1 MIKKSTLLSEARSY
15 AAITFG
21 LVIYSFGVTAF
32 LVPHKI
38 VGGGVTGIST
48 MIYFLT
54 GEAIPVGASYLAI
67 NALLVGIAIKI
78 LGPKFGIKTIYAVL
92 INSALLSLFQAH
104 IHEPLLDDRFMST
117 IIAGI
122 LCGVG
127 VGVSLIN
134 GGSTAGTDIVAMII
148 NKYRNISPGKV
159 IMYLDVVII
168 GSSYML
174 SWSFQDLIFGYVQM
188 GVLSYTI
195 DMVFTGRMQSVQF
208 FIFSDKYDQV
218 ADSITRDLHRGVTV
232 VDCQGWY
239 SGAARKMLVV
249 VARKGEMQGI
259 MRVTKQV
266 DPDAFLTMNTVMG
279 VYGKGFDKLR
289 T

>member
-1 MIKKSTLLSEARSY
+1 VKKKFIFSEMRAY
-15 AAITFG
+15 ALITFG
-21 LVIYSFGVTAF
+21 LVLYAFGVTAF

-48 MIYFLT
+48 IIYFLSHET
-54 GEAIPVGASYLAI
+54 IPVGVSYLVI
-67 NALLVGIAIKI
+67 NAALVGIAIKI
-78 LGPKFGIKTIYAVL
+78 LGPKFGIKTIYAVFL
-92 INSALLSLFQAH
+92 NSALLSLFQAH

-122 LCGVG
+122 LCGAG
-127 VGVSLIN
+127 VGISLIN

-148 NKYRNISPGKV
+148 NKYRNIPPGKV
-159 IMYLDVVII
+159 ILYLDVIII
-168 GSSYML
+168 GSSYMI

-195 DMVFTGRMQSVQF
+195 DMVFTGQMQSVQF
-208 FIFSDKYDQV
+208 FIFSEKYDQV
-218 ADSITRDLHRGVTV
+218 ADSITHDLHRGVTV
-232 VDCQGWY
+232 LDCQGWY
-239 SGAARKMLVV
+239 TGAARKMLVV

-266 DPDAFLTMNTVMG
+266 DPEAFLTMNRVMG
-279 VYGKGFDKLR
+279 VYGKGFDTLR

>member
-1 MIKKSTLLSEARSY
+1 MKRATIVSEARSY
-15 AAITFG
+15 ALITFG
-21 LVIYSFGVTAF
+21 LVIYAFGVTGF

-48 MIYFLT
+48 IIYFLT
-54 GEAIPVGASYLAI
+54 GETIPVGISYFMI
-67 NALLVGIAIKI
+67 NILLVGIAIKI
-78 LGPKFGIKTIYAVL
+78 LGPKFGIKTLYAVF
-92 INSALLSLFQAH
+92 INSALLAFFQAR

-122 LCGVG
+122 LCGTG
-127 VGVSLIN
+127 VGISLIN

-148 NKYRNISPGKV
+148 NKYRNISPGKI
-159 IMYLDVVII
+159 IMYLDVLII
-168 GSSYML
+168 GSSYMI
-174 SWSFQDLIFGYVQM
+174 SWNFQDLIFGYVQM

-208 FIFSDKYDQV
+208 FIFSEKYDKV
-218 ADSITRDLHRGVTV
+218 ADSIARDLHRGVTV
-232 VDCQGWY
+232 LDCQGWY
-239 SGAARKMLVV
+239 TGAARKMLVV

-266 DPDAFLTMNTVMG
+266 YPDAFLTMNTVMG
-279 VYGKGFDKLR
+279 VYGKGFDTLR

>member
-1 MIKKSTLLSEARSY
+1 MKRATIVSEARSY
-15 AAITFG
+15 ALITFG
-21 LVIYSFGVTAF
+21 LVIYAFGVTGF

-48 MIYFLT
+48 IIYFLT
-54 GEAIPVGASYLAI
+54 GETIPVGISYFMI
-67 NALLVGIAIKI
+67 NILLVGIAIKI
-78 LGPKFGIKTIYAVL
+78 LGPKFGIKTLYAVF
-92 INSALLSLFQAH
+92 INSALLAFFQAR

-122 LCGVG
+122 LCGTG
-127 VGVSLIN
+127 VGISLIN

-148 NKYRNISPGKV
+148 NKYRNISPGKI
-159 IMYLDVVII
+159 IMYLDVLII
-168 GSSYML
+168 GSSYMI
-174 SWSFQDLIFGYVQM
+174 SWNFQDLIFGYVQM

-208 FIFSDKYDQV
+208 FIFSEKYDKV
-218 ADSITRDLHRGVTV
+218 ADSIARDLHRGVTV
-232 VDCQGWY
+232 LDCQGWY
-239 SGAARKMLVV
+239 TGAARKMLVV

-279 VYGKGFDKLR
+279 VYGKGFDTLR

>member
-1 MIKKSTLLSEARSY
+1 MKRAAIFSEARSY
-15 AAITFG
+15 VLITFG
-21 LVIYSFGVTAF
+21 LVIYAFGVTAF

-48 MIYFLT
+48 IIYFLT
-54 GEAIPVGASYLAI
+54 HETIPVGISYLVI

-78 LGPKFGIKTIYAVL
+78 LGPKFGIKTIYAVF

-122 LCGVG
+122 LCGAG
-127 VGVSLIN
+127 VGVSLAN

-159 IMYLDVVII
+159 IMYLDVIII
-168 GSSYML
+168 GSSFL
-174 SWSFQDLIFGYVQM
+174 ISWKFQDLIYGYVQM

-208 FIFSDKYDQV
+208 FIFSEKYDRV
-218 ADSITRDLHRGVTV
+218 ADAITRDLHRGVTV
-232 VDCQGWY
+232 LDCQGWY
-239 SGAARKMLVV
+239 TGAARKMLLV
-249 VARKGEMQGI
+249 VARKSEMQGI
-259 MRVTKQV
+259 MRVTKLV

-279 VYGKGFDKLR
+279 VYGKGFDTLR

>member
-1 MIKKSTLLSEARSY
+1 MQSKTIVSELRTY
-15 AAITFG
+15 ILITFG
-21 LVIYSFGVTAF
+21 LVIYAFGVTGF
-32 LVPHKI
+32 LIPHKI
-38 VGGGVTGIST
+38 VGGGVTGLST
-48 MIYFLT
+48 IIYFLSDKL
-54 GEAIPVGASYLAI
+54 IPVGVSYLVI
-67 NALLVGIAIKI
+67 NAALVGIAMKI
-78 LGPKFGIKTIYAVL
+78 LGPKFGIKTIYAVF

-122 LCGVG
+122 LCGAG

-148 NKYRNISPGKV
+148 NKYRNIPPGKV
-159 IMYLDVVII
+159 ILYLDVIII
-168 GSSYML
+168 GSSYTL
-174 SWSFQDLIFGYVQM
+174 SWNFSDLIFGYVQM
-188 GVLSYTI
+188 GVLAYTI
-195 DMVFTGRMQSVQF
+195 DMVFTGQMQSVQF
-208 FIFSDKYDQV
+208 FIFSEKYEQV

-232 VDCQGWY
+232 LDCQGWY
-239 SGAARKMLVV
+239 TGAARKMLVV

-259 MRVTKQV
+259 MRVTKQA

-279 VYGKGFDKLR
+279 VYGKGFDTLR